1 MGEQILSQDEIDA
14 LLGAMAKGEVEL
26 EPEEPKAQETEHS
39 KIEAYDLTSKN
50 ILLQNQFFALEEVND
65 KLTKQ
70 LQNYFTTLLQQGI
83 ETKFVSTEMV
93 SFENFIQGF
102 SSPTCF
108 HIFTMEPLIGSALI
122 AIEPGLVYSLIDC
135 MFGGNGKPL
144 SYERD
149 FTQIEMRLMS
159 KMALGV
165 LDVFE
170 ASWEVIYAIKTEL
183 KKSESKPEFVH
194 LFNPNDLVL
203 SEIFSISGKKFTGNI
218 NFCMSYLM
226 LEPIKEILSSRFL
239 KEKEIDHCWEK
250 QIRQHINE
258 TSINITAELGQT
270 NYTIRDL
277 LNLQEGDLVFLPSGP
292 EDHIKVNVENIPKYL
307 GFPGIVK
314 GNRAVEISK
323 QIFKNGRIG
332 E

>member
-26 EPEEPKAQETEHS
+26 EPEEAKIEEIDQS

-102 SSPTCF
+102 SNPTCF

-122 AIEPGLVYSLIDC
+122 AIEPGLVFSLIDC
-135 MFGGNGKPL
+135 MFGGDGKPL

-170 ASWEVIYAIKTEL
+170 SSWEVIYSIKTEL

-194 LFNPNDLVL
+194 LFNPNDLVM
-203 SEIFSISGKKFTGNI
+203 SEIFSINGKRFSGNI
-218 NFCMSYLM
+218 MFCMSYLM

-239 KEKEIDHCWEK
+239 KEKEIDHNWEK
-250 QIRQHINE
+250 QIKQHIDD
-258 TSINITAELGQT
+258 TDINVTAELGKT
-270 NYTIRDL
+270 FYTIRDL
-277 LNLQEGDLVFLPSGP
+277 VNLQVGDLVALPSGP
-292 EDHIKVNVENIPKYL
+292 EDQIKINIESVPKFL
-307 GFPGIVK
+307 GYPGVIK
-314 GNRAVEISK
+314 GNRAVEITK
-323 QIFKNGRIG
+323 QIRRNGRIDG
-332 E
+332 